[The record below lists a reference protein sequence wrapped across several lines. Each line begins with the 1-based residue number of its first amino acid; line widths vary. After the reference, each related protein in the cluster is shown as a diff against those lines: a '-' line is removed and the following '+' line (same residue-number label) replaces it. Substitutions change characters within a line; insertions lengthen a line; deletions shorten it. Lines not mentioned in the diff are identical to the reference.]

1 MVLGSLVTGAKH
13 NVALQE
19 KEFAAERAKLD
30 DASPKQRL
38 AAVKARKAGVVEA
51 SVFDQL
57 DMNGEAALACAV
69 HAQMGSLDAL
79 TTQACHSELLCPAW
93 RSRQSDC
100 PVHAEQETL
109 LVTSSVA
116 ASNACCVQV
125 TCHLA
130 AHAVLHAGSSHIPC
144 VHSQQDLLIAA
155 CTHPAAAAGLASD
168 GLSTLPACL
177 SGKPPLALQA
187 PCAPSTP
194 PATLVYVQ
202 VRTGNS
208 DSWSAAPDGLL

>member
-1 MVLGSLVTGAKH
+1 MVLDSLVTGAKH

-93 RSRQSDC
+93 GSRQSDC

-109 LVTSSVA
+109 RL
-116 ASNACCVQV
+116 
-125 TCHLA
+125 LA
-130 AHAVLHAGSSHIPC
+130 VLLRPMHAVCKS
-144 VHSQQDLLIAA
+144 
-155 CTHPAAAAGLASD
+155 
-168 GLSTLPACL
+168 
-177 SGKPPLALQA
+177 
-187 PCAPSTP
+187 
-194 PATLVYVQ
+194 PATLQ
-202 VRTGNS
+202 LMLSCMQAAATSLACTLSRTN
-208 DSWSAAPDGLL
+208 